1 MEDIKKILKT
11 IKKININKY
20 DKQWKIYEFVVKN
33 PDSIIS
39 IEDNNYYR
47 IEPLN
52 IETFL
57 TEEKWCTY
65 NDCVKMIFWLDNDE
79 LYVTVQHYTHKY
91 GQHIYAGIYELELE
105 WKAKIKLPIEFL
117 KNIRT
122 ELNYEFTK
130 YCNDKYEEYL
140 LEQKHIWIENF
151 KKTILD

>member
-1 MEDIKKILKT
+1 MEDLKKILKT
-11 IKKININKY
+11 IKKLTIDNY

-39 IEDNNYYR
+39 IEDNNDYR

-52 IETFL
+52 KETFL
-57 TEEKWCTY
+57 TEEEWITCD
-65 NDCVKMIFWLDNDE
+65 DCVKMIFWLDNDE
-79 LYVTVQHYTHKY
+79 LYVTVKHYTHGKY
-91 GQHIYAGIYELELE
+91 ICRGFYELDLE
-105 WKAKIKLPIEFL
+105 WEAKIKLPMEFL

-130 YCNDKYEEYL
+130 YCDDKYEEYL

>member
-1 MEDIKKILKT
+1 MEDLKNILKVIKKLT
-11 IKKININKY
+11 INNY

-39 IEDNNYYR
+39 LENNDFYR
-47 IEPLN
+47 IGIEPFN
-52 IETFL
+52 KETFL
-57 TEEKWCTY
+57 TEEEWCTY

-79 LYVTVQHYTHKY
+79 LYVTVKHYTHGKY
-91 GQHIYAGIYELELE
+91 ICRGFYELELE
-105 WKAKIKLPIEFL
+105 WEAKIKLPIEFL

-122 ELNYEFTK
+122 ELNNEFEK
-130 YCNDKYEEYL
+130 YCDDKYEEYL

>member
-1 MEDIKKILKT
+1 MEDLKKILKT

-20 DKQWKIYEFVVKN
+20 DKQWKIYDFVVEN

-39 IEDNNYYR
+39 IEDNNDYR

-52 IETFL
+52 KETFL
-57 TEEKWCTY
+57 TEEEWITCD
-65 NDCVKMIFWLDNDE
+65 DCVKMIFWLDNDE
-79 LYVTVQHYTHKY
+79 LYVTVQHYTHGKY
-91 GQHIYAGIYELELE
+91 LCRGIYELELE
-105 WKAKIKLPIEFL
+105 WEAKIKLPIEFL

-130 YCNDKYEEYL
+130 YCDDKYEEYL

>member
-11 IKKININKY
+11 IKKINISNY
-20 DKQWKIYEFVVKN
+20 DKYWKIYDFVVKN

-39 IEDNNYYR
+39 IENNNDYR

-52 IETFL
+52 KETFL
-57 TEEKWCTY
+57 TEEEWCTC
-65 NDCVKMIFWLDNDE
+65 DCAKMIFWLDNDE
-79 LYVTVQHYTHKY
+79 LYVTVQHYKN
-91 GQHIYAGIYELELE
+91 GQYIYAGIYDLELE
-105 WKAKIKLPIEFL
+105 WEAKIKLPIEFL

>member
-1 MEDIKKILKT
+1 MEDLKKILKV
-11 IKKININKY
+11 IKKLTINNY

-39 IEDNNYYR
+39 IENNNDYR

-52 IETFL
+52 KETFL
-57 TEEKWCTY
+57 TEEEWITCD
-65 NDCVKMIFWLDNDE
+65 DCVKMIFWLDNDE
-79 LYVTVQHYTHKY
+79 LYVTVKHYTHGKY
-91 GQHIYAGIYELELE
+91 ICRGFYELDLE
-105 WKAKIKLPIEFL
+105 WEAKIKLPIEFL

-130 YCNDKYEEYL
+130 YCDDKYEEYL